1 LINLDDTEEGFSSKR
16 SLKIDK
22 RYEKN
27 RTKGNGTLPVLI
39 FTSSFI
45 LLFSV
50 GLASIISISYVTIL
64 ASTMVSIGLSLIGYI
79 ISLSHHKKQEKE
91 ILKIDNPIEL
101 GKIQYLKMPYIA
113 TAFFFISLIF
123 AATYV
128 IGIYPFLPIPITH
141 LLSSDVYEYYDY
153 TFLFLDIAFYVI
165 TSFAMWHIFKK
176 MSPKDFKTLRN
187 FLFTVSAVVGFM
199 LFVILVSI
207 ITIRSVAMPIP
218 LFTSIFVVGSSSLF
232 NIAIPLI
239 FVPIFV
245 ITFSSTPDNVF
256 LFILIL
262 WSVFLIGP
270 GYTLKRGNRAL
281 RIVLVKWA
289 ILTMKARNTNE
300 VKLEFHESIPQFSSG
315 KIYTDDVE
323 YIYLKDFLL
332 DPLSKLGFVI
342 DIKKKAKDILR
353 IVVEEITLKIPE
365 DSLKMWEKKLI
376 TALEHYSF
384 NISQAYDID
393 LLSKKSGLKAEQ
405 IIAVLEL
412 SKK

>member
-1 LINLDDTEEGFSSKR
+1 
-16 SLKIDK
+16 
-22 RYEKN
+22 
-27 RTKGNGTLPVLI
+27 
-39 FTSSFI
+39 
-45 LLFSV
+45 
-50 GLASIISISYVTIL
+50 
-64 ASTMVSIGLSLIGYI
+64 M
-79 ISLSHHKKQEKE
+79 
-91 ILKIDNPIEL
+91 
-101 GKIQYLKMPYIA
+101 
-113 TAFFFISLIF
+113 
-123 AATYV
+123 
-128 IGIYPFLPIPITH
+128 
-141 LLSSDVYEYYDY
+141 
-153 TFLFLDIAFYVI
+153 
-165 TSFAMWHIFKK
+165 
-176 MSPKDFKTLRN
+176 
-187 FLFTVSAVVGFM
+187 
-199 LFVILVSI
+199 
-207 ITIRSVAMPIP
+207 
-218 LFTSIFVVGSSSLF
+218 
-232 NIAIPLI
+232 
-239 FVPIFV
+239 
-245 ITFSSTPDNVF
+245 
-256 LFILIL
+256 IL